1 MIILINGVER
11 DVTKNIVSEL
21 LDELKIQKQTVIV
34 ELNESIINKDSFD
47 ITTINSGDKVEIVRF
62 VGGGWGFYDNILW

>member
-62 VGGGWGFYDNILW
+62 VGGG

>member
-1 MIILINGVER
+1 VEFFEVFMIILINGVER

-62 VGGGWGFYDNILW
+62 VGGG